1 MIWQE
6 ELKGLYKQYISPD
19 PGSLSW
25 VLLMDLF
32 EMNTLDLNKKESPEL
47 DEKLIRY
54 TQSLLLDGDTFSKE
68 FLDVYSVIDS
78 TKQAVR
84 GEYSQRSIIKELLQ
98 NAFDCKYGDETIE
111 IEIAFS
117 KETQYNIIS
126 LSYNEVGFDNYSIL
140 KYLYLGKSQKEK
152 GLHEGRFG
160 IGAKFGVFYHTDEIV
175 LQSTNGN
182 NKYDICIER
191 KTNSLKET
199 YLTINPERFKV
210 ESTNENKTSTT
221 IQLKL
226 LEGTLFNAI
235 HTDFEKLLIKKGDY
249 VNIIEFFFAL
259 RKAANRGIKKISLTV
274 QLNTGIKQNYLFLY
288 SEDSCSLQIDGKEY
302 LVFTSFDSLDSGIS
316 YLVPQRINKD
326 SSEYMENEKFRYFST
341 YELTEGDSHSAFFIS
356 VPNEYV
362 SVDRKGLRDPSLI
375 ESFIVRDLSEMIQN
389 ESVFNENT
397 LYHILE
403 NRYSYSYLIQFMFNF
418 MYKFNAERNEQI
430 IKELLSK
437 SEIKVGNQSFPVV
450 KTQTRMIRTIKSI
463 DEKRFFDRNWETLKW
478 DHAFLVYRRG
488 PSDYPYHG
496 YRQVT
501 YEYVI
506 YFYERGI
513 KEPTAYKYN
522 FRIEYNSNKANNHED
537 NYIRQQTFK
546 DKITAFYYLFEYY
559 AQPVSELSEYKKWE
573 KLESLGEFN
582 KKDSINTKQ
591 ELNTLLQIIKE
602 LSMELKFEEPNKL
615 IVDSKEWSLHEFNFP
630 KGISDLFEVIDLI
643 RRWSESHYLISQF
656 FIKQYFNSILPFDR
670 RLNELFQ
677 HANSFEVLQGYHLSL
692 KIKELKELNSSYY
705 TLPRNYELPQDW
717 NHVVDLSLLFGQENN
732 KDVLTSLSKLRPE
745 LLKELDINILC
756 SKLGIRPGSLDTFEL
771 FTPEDLA
778 KILPI
783 EPEILYDKVSNIYFV
798 DVKKESSCLIGFT
811 NHNISQLL
819 TLNCIEQLMEYDIT
833 ELYVLCSKR
842 DKKNI
847 CSILEYW
854 VTGKNAGKLTLLSEQ
869 KARVS
874 LLDQYPYHYKPFP
887 RIKQNEWSFLCDQAS
902 NFASMSE
909 DELNHQILRFIKDFN
924 TTLFGYGYK
933 CSFSA
938 ECGYEGLNALPFR
951 IKLVEYN
958 GLRLPIFVCCND
970 YYDIDGWNAKEIE
983 FNGIEFNEM
992 MKRIHKTAVID
1003 LDCYTVQ
1010 INYNYK
1016 VKYQSLEIDT
1026 EEKEMIE
1033 DTDDPDCFRQEV
1045 RQLRLTPFMLAVWY
1059 NKYWIFG
1066 SAP

>member
-1 MIWQE
+1 MTWQE
-6 ELKGLYKQYISPD
+6 ELKDLYKQYMGQS

-25 VLLMDLF
+25 VLLMDLY
-32 EMNTLDLNKKESPEL
+32 EMNTSEYNEIKSLEL
-47 DEKLIRY
+47 SEKLSRY
-54 TQSLLLDGDTFSKE
+54 TQSLLLNGETFSKE

-84 GEYSQRSIIKELLQ
+84 GEYSPRSIIKELLQ
-98 NAFDCKYGDETIE
+98 NAFDCKYENETIE

-117 KETQYNIIS
+117 KESKYNVIS
-126 LSYNEVGFDNYSIL
+126 LSYNELGFDNFSLL
-140 KYLYLGKSQKEK
+140 KYLYLGKSQKERE
-152 GLHEGRFG
+152 LHEGRFG

-175 LQSTNGN
+175 LQSTNG
-182 NKYDICIER
+182 KYKYEISIER
-191 KTNSLKET
+191 KTNNSNKT
-199 YLTINPERFKV
+199 YLEIDPKRFNV
-210 ESTNENKTSTT
+210 ESTNENENSTK

-226 LEGTLFNAI
+226 LDSNLFNAI
-235 HTDFEKLLIKKGDY
+235 STDFEKLLIKKGDY

-259 RKAANRGIKKISLTV
+259 RKAAKRGIKKISLTV
-274 QLNTGIKQNYLFLY
+274 LLDTGIKQNYLFSY
-288 SEDSCSLQIDGKEY
+288 SKDSCSLQIDGEEY
-302 LVFTSFDSLDSGIS
+302 LVFSSFDSEDSGIS
-316 YLVPQRINKD
+316 YLVPQKIPKD
-326 SSEYMENEKFRYFST
+326 SLKKYLENETFRYFST
-341 YELTEGDSHSAFFIS
+341 YELTEGKSHSAFFIS

-362 SVDRKGLRDPSLI
+362 SVDRKGLRDPSRI
-375 ESFIVRDLSEMIQN
+375 ETFIVQDLSKMIQN
-389 ESVFNENT
+389 DCIFNKNT

-403 NRYSYSYLIQFMFNF
+403 TPSYSYTYLIQFMFNF
-418 MYKFNAERNEQI
+418 MYKFNAEKNEQI

-450 KTQTRMIRTIKSI
+450 KTQTRMIRTFKSF
-463 DEKRFFDRNWETLKW
+463 DEKSFFDRNWETLNW
-478 DHAFLVYRRG
+478 DHAFLVYRPG
-488 PSDYPYHG
+488 LSDYAYLGH
-496 YRQVT
+496 RQVI
-501 YEYVI
+501 YEYTI

-513 KEPTAYKYN
+513 KEPKAYKYN
-522 FRIEYNSNKANNHED
+522 FIIEYNSNKANNHED
-537 NYIRQQTFK
+537 YYIRQQTFR
-546 DKITAFYYLFEYY
+546 DKITAFYYLFEHY

-573 KLESLGEFN
+573 KLESLGEYN

-591 ELNTLLQIIKE
+591 ELNILLQIIKE
-602 LSMELKFEEPNKL
+602 LSMELKYEEPNKF

-630 KGISDLFEVIDLI
+630 KGISDLYEVIDLI
-643 RRWSESHYLISQF
+643 RRWSEPHYLISQF

-670 RLNELFQ
+670 RVNELFQ

-705 TLPRNYELPQDW
+705 TLPRKYELSQDW
-717 NHVVDLSLLFGQENN
+717 NHVVDLSLLYGRENT

-745 LLKELDINILC
+745 LLKELDINSLC
-756 SKLGIRPGSLDTFEL
+756 SKLGIRLGSLDTFEL
-771 FTPEDLA
+771 FAPEDLA

-783 EPEILYDKVSNIYFV
+783 EPEILHDKVSNIYFV
-798 DVKKESSCLIGFT
+798 DVKKESSCIVGLT
-811 NHNISQLL
+811 NNNITHLV
-819 TLNCIEQLMEYDIT
+819 TLNSIEVIIDTTIT

-842 DKKNI
+842 DKKSI

-887 RIKQNEWSFLCDQAS
+887 RIKQDEWSFLCEQAS
-902 NFASMSE
+902 NFVSMSE
-909 DELNHQILRFIKDFN
+909 DELNHRILRFIKDFN

-970 YYDIDGWNAKEIE
+970 YYDIDGWNAKQIE
-983 FNGIEFNEM
+983 FNGIEFNEV
-992 MKRIHKTAVID
+992 MKRIQKTAIID
-1003 LDCYTVQ
+1003 PDWYTVQ

-1016 VKYQSLEIDT
+1016 VKYESIEID
-1026 EEKEMIE
+1026 IE
-1033 DTDDPDCFRQEV
+1033 DNEIIDDISNSESVSQEN
-1045 RQLRLTPFMLAVWY
+1045 RHLRLTPFLLAVWY
-1059 NKYWIFG
+1059 NRYL
-1066 SAP
+1066 ATL

>member
-1 MIWQE
+1 MTWQE

-47 DEKLIRY
+47 DEKLSSY

-98 NAFDCKYGDETIE
+98 NAFDCKYGNETIE
-111 IEIAFS
+111 IEVAFS

-126 LSYNEVGFDNYSIL
+126 LSYNELGFDNYSLL

-175 LQSTNGN
+175 LQSTNGT

-199 YLTINPERFKV
+199 YLAINPERFKV

-226 LEGTLFNAI
+226 LEDTLFNAI
-235 HTDFEKLLIKKGDY
+235 HTDFEMLLIKKGDY

-274 QLNTGIKQNYLFLY
+274 QLNTGIKQNYLFSY
-288 SEDSCSLQIDGKEY
+288 SKDSCSLQVDGKEY

-326 SSEYMENEKFRYFST
+326 SSKYLESEKFRYFST
-341 YELTEGDSHSAFFIS
+341 YELTEGESHSAFFIS
-356 VPNEYV
+356 VPNKYV
-362 SVDRKGLRDPSLI
+362 GVDRKGLRDPSLI

-403 NRYSYSYLIQFMFNF
+403 NPYSYSYLIQFMFNF
-418 MYKFNAERNEQI
+418 MYKFNTDKNAKSINY
-430 IKELLSK
+430 LLSK
-437 SEIKVGNQSFPVV
+437 SEIRVGNQSFPIV
-450 KTQTRMIRTIKSI
+450 KTQTRMIRTIKSF
-463 DEKRFFDRNWETLKW
+463 DEKSIFDRNWEILNW
-478 DHAFLVYRRG
+478 EYAFLVYCRA
-488 PSDYPYHG
+488 PVDNPYDG
-496 YRQVT
+496 QRCVT
-501 YEYVI
+501 YEYTI

-513 KEPTAYKYN
+513 KEPKAFKYN
-522 FRIEYNSNKANNHED
+522 FEINYNSKKANNHED
-537 NYIRQQTFK
+537 YYIRQQTYK
-546 DKITAFYYLFEYY
+546 EKITAFYYLFEHY
-559 AQPVSELSEYKKWE
+559 AQPVSELSEYKKWIA
-573 KLESLGEFN
+573 LESLGELN
-582 KKDSINTKQ
+582 KKDTINTTQ
-591 ELNTLLQIIKE
+591 ELSTLLQIIGNLRMGLEFK
-602 LSMELKFEEPNKL
+602 EPNKC
-615 IVDSKEWSLHEFNFP
+615 IVDSKEYSLHNFNFQN
-630 KGISDLFEVIDLI
+630 GISDLIEVMKLI
-643 RRWSESHYLISQF
+643 PKWSEPHYLISQF
-656 FIKQYFNSILPFDR
+656 FIKQYFNSIVPFDR
-670 RLNELFQ
+670 RLNELIQ
-677 HANSFEVLQGYHLSL
+677 HANSFEVEKGYYLSL
-692 KIKELKELNSSYY
+692 KIKELNYSYY
-705 TLPRNYELPQDW
+705 SSLRKHELFQDW
-717 NHVVDLSLLFGQENN
+717 DHVVDLSLLYGQENT
-732 KDVLTSLSKLRPE
+732 KDVLSSLSKLHPK
-745 LLKELDINILC
+745 LLEKLDINSLC
-756 SKLGIRPGSLDTFEL
+756 SELNMRPDSLETFEL
-771 FTPEDLA
+771 FMPEDLA

-783 EPEILYDKVSNIYFV
+783 EPENLYAKVSNIYFV
-798 DVKKESSCLIGFT
+798 DVKKESSCLIGLT
-811 NHNISQLL
+811 KHNISQLVS
-819 TLNCIEQLMEYDIT
+819 LNSIEKLMGNDIT

-842 DKKNI
+842 DKKSI

-887 RIKQNEWSFLCDQAS
+887 RIKQDEWSFLCEQAS
-902 NFASMSE
+902 NLASLSE

-983 FNGIEFNEM
+983 FNGIELFDV

-1003 LDCYTVQ
+1003 PDCYAVH

-1016 VKYQSLEIDT
+1016 VKYESLEIDT
-1026 EEKEMIE
+1026 EEKEIIE
-1033 DTDDPDCFRQEV
+1033 DSSNPDCFRQEV
-1045 RQLRLTPFMLAVWY
+1045 RHLRLTPFMLAVWY
-1059 NKYWIFG
+1059 NIYLGFQ
-1066 SAP
+1066 